1 LVRQRSV
8 GFRSG
13 LFSGA
18 FVGGGI
24 HFLQMVTLSIFAVNL
39 LSPFL

>member
-18 FVGGGI
+18 FVGGI